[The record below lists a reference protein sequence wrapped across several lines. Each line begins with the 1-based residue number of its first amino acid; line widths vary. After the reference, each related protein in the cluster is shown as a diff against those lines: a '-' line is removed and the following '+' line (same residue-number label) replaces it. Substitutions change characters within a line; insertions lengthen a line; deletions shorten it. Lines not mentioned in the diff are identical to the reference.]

1 MISGFVFSAEGLSF
15 LKEFKEKFESIFRI
29 DEPGGS
35 DVVMD
40 TDDYSY
46 RIPDNG
52 SLEEFKAAV
61 DLSVKTG
68 ENHVAKLYSNNRIE
82 YDEETLY

>member
-1 MISGFVFSAEGLSF
+1 MISAFVFSSEGMLF
-15 LKEFKEKFESIFRI
+15 LRNFREKFEIVFRI

-40 TDDYSY
+40 ADDYSY

-82 YDEETLY
+82 YDEETIY